1 MSSLV
6 GNTITFDQVYL
17 QATGNAVGPMEY
29 HGPLGILFDHY
40 IDDLYGGE
48 KTFEKAERALTK
60 KAIEQCLKHANLS
73 ADKLDLALG
82 GDLLNQ
88 ITTANFVARDLACP
102 FIGMYGACAS
112 SSLTLLNGSL
122 FVEAGMNHVL
132 TFVSSHQA
140 TAERQ
145 YRYPLEYGVQKKL
158 TTTYTATGGASFLL
172 GHQKSHIQ
180 ITKATIGSVVDYGL
194 KDAND
199 MGSAMAPAAFQVL
212 TDHFQNTKT
221 KPEDYDLIVT
231 GDLSTLGLTLLK
243 EMFSKQ
249 QLSASNLN
257 DCGLLLY
264 DVTTQ
269 PVFMGG
275 SGCACSALV
284 LSSFLYQNLYQQ
296 KLRKILYAPTGALLS
311 PTTINQKE
319 TIPAISH
326 VIQLEAVA

>member
-1 MSSLV
+1 MSSLA
-6 GNTITFDQVYL
+6 GNTISFEHVYL

-29 HGPLGILFDHY
+29 QGPLGILFDHY

-48 KTFEKAERALTK
+48 KTFEKAERALAKT
-60 KAIEQCLKHANLS
+60 AIEQCLEKAEISTHE
-73 ADKLDLALG
+73 LDLALG

-112 SSLTLLNGSL
+112 SALALLNGSL

-132 TFVSSHQA
+132 TFVASHQA

-172 GHQKSHIQ
+172 GRQKSNVQ
-180 ITKATIGSVVDYGL
+180 ITKATIGSVIDYGL
-194 KDAND
+194 KDPND
-199 MGSAMAPAAFQVL
+199 MGSAMAPAAFHAL
-212 TDHFQNTKT
+212 TSHFHNTQT
-221 KPEDYDLIVT
+221 KPQDYDLIVT
-231 GDLSTLGLTLLK
+231 GDLSTLGLRLLK
-243 EMFSKQ
+243 EMFLTQ
-249 QLSASNLN
+249 QLDVSNLN

-264 DVTTQ
+264 DTQSQ

-284 LSSFLYQNLYQQ
+284 LSSFLYENLCNK
-296 KLRKILYAPTGALLS
+296 KLQKILYAPTGALLS
-311 PTTINQKE
+311 PTTTNQKE

-326 VIQLEAVA
+326 VIQLEAVK